1 MGAHSDPGPYILR
14 SNKMKLLVIFVCI
27 LFTDARKFKT
37 AMEVREH
44 MEKVEYEELTRAAEA
59 TAKDLMVLGNEL
71 KKVAKANDRALDFGA
86 CITCGMELVP
96 KVMTV
101 LPMGVSGILTT
112 LDASC
117 IVKKC
122 LCGLMPAIPGA
133 GLVIQKVMKILG
145 ICLV

>member
-86 CITCGMELVP
+86 CITCGMELIP
-96 KVMTV
+96 KVMAA
-101 LPMGVSGILTT
+101 LPMGVSGFST

-117 IVKKC
+117 ILKKC
-122 LCGLMPAIPGA
+122 LCGLMPAFITNLLNMIG
-133 GLVIQKVMKILG
+133 V
-145 ICLV
+145 CLP